1 MIITNGSAISESKK
15 NEGWLFNWSSREDLL
30 ADVKQEL
37 EKNCKVIKQ
46 FGNWFCIE
54 EPYNNNKPTAVE
66 ILIRNDD
73 GQYGYKDVDVT
84 AGPLETNTAVA
95 KWLKPRLEKWEI
107 DNNKITDHETN
118 TEWVWINKCLGIDDQ
133 RKNKKSMINSLQ
145 KGDKIKLIPTVANG
159 AIVTFVQKD
168 SPSTI
173 IVDYNGKMMRCK
185 IAYVESKV
193 GESGTSEKRI
203 AQKFGAKNEGRA
215 IPDKTLQTIVANI
228 KCLGKPG
235 KALSNYPVNRRGE
248 VLDELEH
255 RGLLEPGSMNLTDKG
270 NEMAKE
276 WIGLCEESKNES
288 KEMTEEAVCELF
300 DELNLVVD
308 NKWFDGDNTI
318 PVFDCRDSLVEMGET
333 VSVRLEPPYEARVW
347 YTDRNPR
354 NNGFTEGIETIE
366 ELKNV
371 LKKFF
376 AIDESMKSEAKK
388 IVDNGFVSFS
398 ETKHPHELR
407 KLYKACKDRFG
418 VSDYVSYMKED
429 ISRDGADCQ
438 YKINGITEDDKP
450 IIIEMNYYGDSGDY
464 NYEIDVSLLE
474 TAGGSSLDSI
484 GNGGPSHNF
493 DKALNSAMASVDK
506 YLQELPIRNDE
517 SKKSEGRVSPYL
529 VDVAHKILKDEYGWT
544 ASTTDEVAEWLADHK
559 SVFEHA
565 YGEALREYDDDYT
578 CVKAGIDAV
587 LDDEDRRMVNAE
599 IAMMGEKK
607 SEALNFGGFK
617 NMLQTYNVKGGSVK
631 NGPWRICDGA
641 NDLWFELYYNETPI
655 LGCIE
660 NVCKWYSNP
669 ETVGMTLED
678 YKKIEELIS
687 SEIFAIDTFK
697 MPESK
702 KHETREDGER
712 DVDDYDT
719 MRDGLKDL
727 GFELDSDV
735 RNGKIYPYRRVSKAT
750 KNGVTYSFM
759 IESDGEYT
767 EDIVVYGGKF
777 DRNERGTRFNNVTEL
792 LNAMKSVSESKKS
805 ESKKNEEF
813 ETIAD
818 REIQVRKPGQSW
830 ARWTVTWPEYV
841 EMHKQD
847 AKDKGWP
854 EIRVRKLALNG
865 RDAEVIEG
873 PDESKKSEA
882 NIEDLRDKSIS
893 SGTLKSTDYL
903 PKFLNVLKT
912 YAPDKYDSFVKE
924 NPEVNDLENTDPDTL
939 SWLESD
945 IFDLMQTIAPDGT
958 TFGSSEGDGAD
969 FGFWSIDE
977 KRKKQESLTL
987 KLSDLKRM
995 AKYDEATDITT
1006 ISDAEAKELKSK
1018 GIELVGVSRGT
1029 YGMNGALL
1037 RDNDGKKY
1045 VITARSTN
1053 LFYFV

>member
-1 MIITNGSAISESKK
+1 MIMTGGSAISESKM
-15 NEGWLFNWSSREDLL
+15 NEGWVFNWYSREDLL
-30 ADVKQEL
+30 ADIKHEL

-46 FGNWFCIE
+46 IGNWFCIE
-54 EPYNNNKPTAVE
+54 EPYNKNKPTAVE
-66 ILIRNDD
+66 ILIKKD
-73 GQYGYKDVDVT
+73 GNQYGYKDVDVT
-84 AGPLETNTAVA
+84 AGPYETNTAVA
-95 KWLKPRLEKWEI
+95 KWLKPRLEKWEL
-107 DNNKITDHETN
+107 DNGVTTDHETD
-118 TEWVWINKCLGIDDQ
+118 TEWQWIEKSLGVDTK
-133 RKNKKSMINSLQ
+133 RKSKKDMINSLAV
-145 KGDKIKLIPTVANG
+145 GDKIKLIPTVADG
-159 AIVTFVQKD
+159 AVVEFIRKE
-168 SPSTI
+168 SPSAI
-173 IVDYNGKMMRCK
+173 IVNYNGRMMRCK
-185 IAYVESKV
+185 IAYVDSIV

-203 AQKFGAKNEGRA
+203 AQKFGAKNESRA

-248 VLDELEH
+248 ILNELER
-255 RGLLEPGSMNLTDKG
+255 RGLLEPGSMYLTDKG

-276 WIGLCEESKNES
+276 WIGLCEESKCES
-288 KEMTEEAVCELF
+288 KEMTEEAVVALL

-308 NKWFDGDNTI
+308 NKWYDGDNTI
-318 PVFDCRDSLVEMGET
+318 PVFDCRDSLDEDGET
-333 VSVRLEPPYEARVW
+333 VSVRVEPPYEVRVW

-354 NNGFTEGIETIE
+354 NNGFTEGIETID
-366 ELKNV
+366 ELRDV

-376 AIDESMKSEAKK
+376 AIDESKKSEAKK

-398 ETKHPHELR
+398 ETKHPHELH

-438 YKINGITEDDKP
+438 YKITGITKDDKP
-450 IIIEMNYYGDSGDY
+450 IIIEMNYYGDGGDY
-464 NYEIDVSLLE
+464 KYTIGVSLRA

-506 YLQELPIRNDE
+506 YLQELPIINDE
-517 SKKSEGRVSPYL
+517 SKKSEGAKVSPYL
-529 VDVAHKILKDEYGWT
+529 VDVAHKILTKEYGWT
-544 ASTTDEVAEWLADHK
+544 ASTTEDVADWLADHK
-559 SVFEHA
+559 YAFEHA
-565 YGEALREYDDDYT
+565 YGEALRDCDDDYV

-587 LDDEDRRMVNAE
+587 FDDEERQMTRAE
-599 IAMMGEKK
+599 IAMMGEGK
-607 SEALNFGGFK
+607 SEDLDKYIKGVKTLLNKKYGLNFDDKETSNLYRDWMSKLDAMHYQGKSIEDCAKEIAAF
-617 NMLQTYNVKGGSVK
+617 
-631 NGPWRICDGA
+631 CD
-641 NDLWFELYYNETPI
+641 
-655 LGCIE
+655 
-660 NVCKWYSNP
+660 
-669 ETVGMTLED
+669 
-678 YKKIEELIS
+678 
-687 SEIFAIDTFK
+687 
-697 MPESK
+697 
-702 KHETREDGER
+702 
-712 DVDDYDT
+712 
-719 MRDGLKDL
+719 
-727 GFELDSDV
+727 
-735 RNGKIYPYRRVSKAT
+735 
-750 KNGVTYSFM
+750 
-759 IESDGEYT
+759 
-767 EDIVVYGGKF
+767 
-777 DRNERGTRFNNVTEL
+777 
-792 LNAMKSVSESKKS
+792 VSESKKS
-805 ESKKNEEF
+805 EDALANM
-813 ETIAD
+813 
-818 REIQVRKPGQSW
+818 EIQVRKPGKSW

-854 EIRVRKLALNG
+854 EVRVRKLGLNG
-865 RDAEVIEG
+865 SNAVVVEG

-958 TFGSSEGDGAD
+958 TFGSIEGDGAD
-969 FGFWSIDE
+969 FGFWSIEE

-987 KLSDLKRM
+987 KLSDLKKM

-1037 RDNDGKKY
+1037 RDKDGKKY

>member
-30 ADVKQEL
+30 ADVKREL

-66 ILIRNDD
+66 ILIRNDG

-84 AGPLETNTAVA
+84 AGPFETNTAVA

-248 VLDELEH
+248 VLDELER

-318 PVFDCRDSLVEMGET
+318 PVFDCRDSLDEMGET

-376 AIDESMKSEAKK
+376 AIDESKKMESHISEADKEK
-388 IVDNGFVSFS
+388 DP
-398 ETKHPHELR
+398 EWDA
-407 KLYKACKDRFG
+407 YKNK
-418 VSDYVSYMKED
+418 VK
-429 ISRDGADCQ
+429 Q
-438 YKINGITEDDKP
+438 
-450 IIIEMNYYGDSGDY
+450 
-464 NYEIDVSLLE
+464 L
-474 TAGGSSLDSI
+474 
-484 GNGGPSHNF
+484 
-493 DKALNSAMASVDK
+493 
-506 YLQELPIRNDE
+506 IRNNYITNITDWIKQRGNIVKDADGNAFINMLATCYDQYDKENRAAHFLYNWIKDNDPDYFVDDTMGKGVILFVPNKPNSE

-617 NMLQTYNVKGGSVK
+617 NMLRTYNVKGGSVK

-641 NDLWFELYYNETPI
+641 YDLWFELYYNETPI
-655 LGCIE
+655 LGCTE

-750 KNGVTYSFM
+750 KNGVTYTFM

-767 EDIVVYGGKF
+767 KEIVVYGGKF

-873 PDESKKSEA
+873 PDESNKSEA
-882 NIEDLRDKSIS
+882 NIEDLKDKSIS

-969 FGFWSIDE
+969 FGFWSIEE

-1018 GIELVGVSRGT
+1018 GIELVGISRGT

>member
-1 MIITNGSAISESKK
+1 MIMTGGSAISESKM
-15 NEGWLFNWSSREDLL
+15 NEGWVFNWYSREDLL
-30 ADVKQEL
+30 ADIKHEL

-46 FGNWFCIE
+46 IGNWFCIE
-54 EPYNNNKPTAVE
+54 EPYNKNKPTAVE
-66 ILIRNDD
+66 ILIKKD
-73 GQYGYKDVDVT
+73 GNQYGYKDVDVT
-84 AGPLETNTAVA
+84 AGPYEMNTAVA
-95 KWLKPRLEKWEI
+95 KWLKPRLEKWEL
-107 DNNKITDHETN
+107 DNGVTTDHETD
-118 TEWVWINKCLGIDDQ
+118 TEWQWIEKSLGVDTK
-133 RKNKKSMINSLQ
+133 RKSKKDMINSLAV
-145 KGDKIKLIPTVANG
+145 GDKIKLIPTVADG
-159 AIVTFVQKD
+159 AVVEFIRKE
-168 SPSTI
+168 SPSAI
-173 IVDYNGKMMRCK
+173 IVNYNGRMMRCK
-185 IAYVESKV
+185 IAYVDSIV
-193 GESGTSEKRI
+193 GESVTSEKRI

-248 VLDELEH
+248 ILNELER
-255 RGLLEPGSMNLTDKG
+255 RGLLEPGSMYLTDKG

-276 WIGLCEESKNES
+276 WIGLCEESKCES
-288 KEMTEEAVCELF
+288 KEMTEEAVVALF

-308 NKWFDGDNTI
+308 NKWYDGDNTI
-318 PVFDCRDSLVEMGET
+318 PVFDCRDSLDEDGET
-333 VSVRLEPPYEARVW
+333 VSVRVEPPYEVRVW

-354 NNGFTEGIETIE
+354 NNGFTEGIETID
-366 ELKNV
+366 ELRDV

-376 AIDESMKSEAKK
+376 AIDESKKSEAKK
-388 IVDNGFVSFS
+388 NESKIGEADKEKDPEWDAYKNKVKQLIRKNYITNLTDWIKQRGNIVKDADGNAFGNMLATCYDQYDKEIRAAHFLYNWIKDNDPDYFV
-398 ETKHPHELR
+398 
-407 KLYKACKDRFG
+407 
-418 VSDYVSYMKED
+418 
-429 ISRDGADCQ
+429 
-438 YKINGITEDDKP
+438 DDD
-450 IIIEMNYYGDSGDY
+450 M
-464 NYEIDVSLLE
+464 
-474 TAGGSSLDSI
+474 
-484 GNGGPSHNF
+484 GNGVILFVPN
-493 DKALNSAMASVDK
+493 KPNS
-506 YLQELPIRNDE
+506 E
-517 SKKSEGRVSPYL
+517 SKKSEGTKVSPYL
-529 VDVAHKILKDEYGWT
+529 VDVAHKILTKEYGWT
-544 ASTTDEVAEWLADHK
+544 ASTTEDVADWLADHK
-559 SVFEHA
+559 YAFEHA
-565 YGEALREYDDDYT
+565 YGEALRDCDDDYV

-587 LDDEDRRMVNAE
+587 FDDEERQMTRAE
-599 IAMMGEKK
+599 IAMMGEGK
-607 SEALNFGGFK
+607 SEAVSMGGFK
-617 NMLQTYNVKGGSVK
+617 NMLRTYNEKGGSVK

-641 NDLWFELYYNETPI
+641 YDTWFELYYNETPI
-655 LGCIE
+655 LGCTE
-660 NVCKWYSNP
+660 NICKWYSNP
-669 ETVGMTLED
+669 ATVGMTIDD
-678 YKKIEELIS
+678 YKKIEDAIS

-702 KHETREDGER
+702 KSETREDGER

-805 ESKKNEEF
+805 EDAPANM
-813 ETIAD
+813 
-818 REIQVRKPGQSW
+818 EIQVRKPGKSW

-854 EIRVRKLALNG
+854 EVRVRKLGLNG
-865 RDAEVIEG
+865 NNAVVVEG

-882 NIEDLRDKSIS
+882 NIEDLKDKSIS

-969 FGFWSIDE
+969 FGFWSIEE
-977 KRKKQESLTL
+977 KCKKQESLTL
-987 KLSDLKRM
+987 KLSDLKKM

-1037 RDNDGKKY
+1037 RDKDGKKY

>member
-30 ADVKQEL
+30 ADVKREL

-84 AGPLETNTAVA
+84 AGPFETNTAVA

-248 VLDELEH
+248 VLDELER

-318 PVFDCRDSLVEMGET
+318 PVFDCRDSLDEMGET

-376 AIDESMKSEAKK
+376 AIDESKKMESHISEADKEK
-388 IVDNGFVSFS
+388 DP
-398 ETKHPHELR
+398 EWDA
-407 KLYKACKDRFG
+407 YKNK
-418 VSDYVSYMKED
+418 VK
-429 ISRDGADCQ
+429 Q
-438 YKINGITEDDKP
+438 
-450 IIIEMNYYGDSGDY
+450 
-464 NYEIDVSLLE
+464 L
-474 TAGGSSLDSI
+474 
-484 GNGGPSHNF
+484 
-493 DKALNSAMASVDK
+493 
-506 YLQELPIRNDE
+506 IRNNYLTNITDWIKQRGNIVKDADGNAFINMLATCYDQYDKENRAAHFLYNWIKDNDPDYFVDDTMGKGVILFVPNKPNSE

-565 YGEALREYDDDYT
+565 YGEALREYDDDYA

-617 NMLQTYNVKGGSVK
+617 NMLRTYNVKGGSVK

-655 LGCIE
+655 LGCTE
-660 NVCKWYSNP
+660 NVCKWYSYP

-702 KHETREDGER
+702 KHETR
-712 DVDDYDT
+712 
-719 MRDGLKDL
+719 
-727 GFELDSDV
+727 
-735 RNGKIYPYRRVSKAT
+735 
-750 KNGVTYSFM
+750 
-759 IESDGEYT
+759 
-767 EDIVVYGGKF
+767 
-777 DRNERGTRFNNVTEL
+777 
-792 LNAMKSVSESKKS
+792 
-805 ESKKNEEF
+805 
-813 ETIAD
+813 
-818 REIQVRKPGQSW
+818 
-830 ARWTVTWPEYV
+830 
-841 EMHKQD
+841 
-847 AKDKGWP
+847 
-854 EIRVRKLALNG
+854 
-865 RDAEVIEG
+865 
-873 PDESKKSEA
+873 
-882 NIEDLRDKSIS
+882 
-893 SGTLKSTDYL
+893 
-903 PKFLNVLKT
+903 
-912 YAPDKYDSFVKE
+912 
-924 NPEVNDLENTDPDTL
+924 
-939 SWLESD
+939 
-945 IFDLMQTIAPDGT
+945 
-958 TFGSSEGDGAD
+958 
-969 FGFWSIDE
+969 
-977 KRKKQESLTL
+977 
-987 KLSDLKRM
+987 
-995 AKYDEATDITT
+995 
-1006 ISDAEAKELKSK
+1006 
-1018 GIELVGVSRGT
+1018 
-1029 YGMNGALL
+1029 
-1037 RDNDGKKY
+1037 
-1045 VITARSTN
+1045 
-1053 LFYFV
+1053 